1 MTAKIKLNAASGG
14 GSFSLQAPSSSSNN
28 RVFTIPD
35 VADGTILTTTNPKAG
50 NIIQV
55 KQTFKTDAFS
65 STSSSYVDIT
75 GMSVDITPSSNSNK
89 ILIEVILN
97 YGAASNMYGGIKV
110 LRGSTHIGVSTA
122 VDGNQ
127 VNASFGVGTVN
138 GANSNIKVHT
148 AAFKFLDSPSTTSST
163 TYKLQLYTRNA
174 VTFNLNRPNGDTD
187 DVEVVGGTS
196 SITVQELAA

>member
-1 MTAKIKLNAASGG
+1 MPITLNGNGTVTGLTALPDSAMSSG
-14 GSFSLQAPSSSSNN
+14 SILQ
-28 RVFTIPD
+28 V
-35 VADGTILTTTNPKAG
+35 V
-50 NIIQV
+50 
-55 KQTFKTDAFS
+55 QTVKTDAFS
-65 STSSSYVDIT
+65 SSSSSYVDIT

-110 LRGSTHIGVSTA
+110 LRDSTHIGVSTA

-138 GANSNIKVHT
+138 GVNSNVKVYT
-148 AAFKFLDSPSTTSST
+148 AGFKFLDSPSTTSST

-174 VTFNLNRPNGDTD
+174 VTFNLNRPNGDDD
-187 DVEVVGGTS
+187 DVYVVGATS
-196 SITVQELAA
+196 SVTVMEIAA